1 MRTHADLKDTCFVLH
16 SLPLMPD
23 IYIADISLLYLQLL
37 LVA

>member
-23 IYIADISLLYLQLL
+23 ISLLYLLNVL
-37 LVA
+37 CFSLA